1 MNEKYSN
8 KFAAN
13 FEIQITNPKGL
24 IIMGRDNNL
33 TSEQLFDFEII
44 KRKYSN
50 VMDIITYDDLISRL
64 ENILTKFSEK

>member
-13 FEIQITNPKGL
+13 IEIQITNPKGL